1 MKKKGRKKKDY
12 RQFEQVLRGI
22 RSAEKDVDK
31 LLKAARLQR
40 QERPSFWEGTDF
52 SEIIF
57 GAVIVLGM
65 LGMFTFMILTI
76 LLT

>member
-1 MKKKGRKKKDY
+1 MNKKD
-12 RQFEQVLRGI
+12 RREFEQVLRCI

-40 QERPSFWEGTDF
+40 RERPNFWEGTEF

-57 GAVIVLGM
+57 GAVIVLGV

-76 LLT
+76 LIG